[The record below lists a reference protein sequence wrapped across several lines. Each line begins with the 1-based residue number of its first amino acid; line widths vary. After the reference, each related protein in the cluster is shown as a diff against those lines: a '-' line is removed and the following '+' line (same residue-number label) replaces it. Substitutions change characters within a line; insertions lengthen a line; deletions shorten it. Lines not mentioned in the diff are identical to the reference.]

1 MQDQKSVKAAAEPQ
15 DHKDRFDKEKY
26 HKDDSDKV
34 KKEKQ
39 KQQNVYNCIQKLIDI
54 LSLSGIII
62 KRKAKA
68 LEATA

>member
-34 KKEKQ
+34 KKEK
-39 KQQNVYNCIQKLIDI
+39 
-54 LSLSGIII
+54 
-62 KRKAKA
+62 AK
-68 LEATA
+68 TAKCV